1 MPLFWVSLSFLSG
14 IVGGSLFNM
23 PANFW
28 LLLTIATIL
37 LISAFIRIPQ
47 FSDINFPPLLI
58 ACTLALFLGAWRYQ
72 LSQPNITPSQIAFYN
87 DRDYDVLVTGVVN
100 DMPDYRD
107 SYTNLRLQVQAA
119 DTGDG
124 DFPVKGLILARI
136 PQNQIY
142 HYGQVVRLRG
152 KLKTPPENEEF
163 SYRDYLAAKNIYS
176 YMSIAEATLLP
187 DEGGNFIL
195 KAVYAFK
202 EKSLANIYKL
212 FPDPEASLLAG
223 ILLGVDSGLPKD
235 IQQAFKNTGTSH
247 IIAISGFN
255 IAIIAG
261 IFTALFSRWFG
272 ARRGATMAVIFIFL
286 YTFLVGADASV
297 VRAAIMGSFGL
308 FARQVGRRQMAINTI
323 LAVAAIM
330 CIWNPLYVWDVGFQL
345 SFFATLGLILYSEPF
360 SNFSLK
366 IISRFTTP
374 DNAQKINAP
383 FSDFVL
389 LTLAAQL
396 TTLPIMAYHFKQISL
411 VSIIAN
417 PFVLP
422 VQPAVMVLAGFA
434 LLLSYVWI
442 PLGQLAAWIAW
453 PFSVYTIRAVEFFNW
468 PAWIVYLGDSSLW
481 LVVFFYAALLSVTFG
496 LPQIKDILSS
506 VSERI
511 RNIPAILILTTLT
524 IITFLVWRAAF
535 SASDGKLH
543 ITFLD
548 VGSADAV
555 LIQTPS
561 GRHVLVNGGASPS
574 LLSNELGR
582 RLPFSRK
589 LDWLV
594 IASTDENKVAALP
607 RILDRYPPQNVLW
620 SGNTQASFSA
630 RQVEIWLTDN
640 EVPITRAETGQR
652 LDLGD
657 GAFIEVQAAGPR
669 GSVLAVQWNNF
680 RALLPIGVNVDILK
694 TKMDPAD
701 VLLLAD
707 SGYAASNPKDWIV
720 NINPQLIVL
729 SVGAG
734 DPDGLPSPDT
744 LDAVGGYSL
753 LRTDHNGWISV
764 ATDGNEMQV
773 EVQRKEIATPTP
785 TSKAV
790 QVEMTPT
797 ETATA
802 APSPNP

>member
-1 MPLFWVSLSFLSG
+1 MPLLWVSLFFISG
-14 IVGGSLFNM
+14 IIVCSLLSL
-23 PANFW
+23 PAAFW
-28 LLLTIATIL
+28 LTLTVATL
-37 LISAFIRIPQ
+37 ALVFVFTRVPW
-47 FSDINFPPLLI
+47 FSDIKFPPLLI
-58 ACTLALFLGAWRYQ
+58 ACTLALFLGAGRYQ
-72 LSQPNITPSQIAFYN
+72 FAQPDITPKHIAFYN
-87 DRDYDVLVTGVVN
+87 DRDYDVLVTGFVS
-100 DMPDYRD
+100 DLPDYRD
-107 SYTNLRLQVQAA
+107 TYTNLRLQVQAV

-124 DFPVKGLILARI
+124 DFPAGGLILARVS
-136 PQNQIY
+136 PNQEY
-142 HYGQVVRLRG
+142 HYGQTLRLRG
-152 KLKTPPENEEF
+152 KLKTPPEDEEF
-163 SYRDYLAAKNIYS
+163 SYRDYLAGKNIYS
-176 YMSIAEATLLP
+176 YMSIAEATHLP
-187 DEGGNFIL
+187 DEGGNPVL

-202 EKSLANIYKL
+202 EKSIANIYKI

-272 ARRGATMAVIFIFL
+272 PRRGATAAVIFIFL
-286 YTFLVGADASV
+286 YTFLVGAEASV

-308 FARQVGRRQMAINTI
+308 FARQVGRRQMAVNT
-323 LAVAAIM
+323 LLVVAALM
-330 CIWNPLYVWDVGFQL
+330 CIVNPLYVWDVGFQL

-360 SNFSLK
+360 SSFSLR
-366 IISRFTTP
+366 IIGRFTSP
-374 DNAQKINAP
+374 DNAQRINAP

-417 PFVLP
+417 PFILP
-422 VQPAVMVLAGFA
+422 VQPAVMILAGLA
-434 LLLSYVWI
+434 LLLSYIWI

-453 PFSVYTIRAVEFFNW
+453 PFSVYTIRGVEFFNW
-468 PAWIVYLGDSSLW
+468 PSWILYLGDSSIW
-481 LVVFFYAALLSVTFG
+481 FVAFFYAALLSVTFG
-496 LPQIKDILSS
+496 LPRIKDILAS
-506 VSERI
+506 VSERVK
-511 RNIPAILILTTLT
+511 NIPSILILTALA
-524 IITFLVWRAAF
+524 IATFLIWRAAF

-561 GRHVLVNGGASPS
+561 GRHVLVNGGTSPS

-594 IASTDENKVAALP
+594 IASTDENQLAGLP
-607 RILDRYPPQNVLW
+607 RVLDRYPPQNVLW

-640 EVPITRAETGQR
+640 GIPVTHAETGQR

-669 GSVLAVQWNNF
+669 GSVLVIQWNNF
-680 RALLPIGVNVDILK
+680 RALLPIGIDAESLG
-694 TKMDPAD
+694 TKFDPVD

-707 SGYAASNPKDWIV
+707 SGYAASNPKEWIV
-720 NINPQLIVL
+720 SLNPQLIVL

-734 DPDGLPSPDT
+734 DPDGLPSAET
-744 LDAVGGYSL
+744 LEAAGGYSL
-753 LRTDHNGWISV
+753 LRTDRNGWITV
-764 ATDGNEMQV
+764 TTDGNEMQV
-773 EVQRKEIATPTP
+773 EVEQKETATAVPTGN
-785 TSKAV
+785 TL
-790 QVEMTPT
+790 QVEPT
-797 ETATA
+797 ETAM
-802 APSPNP
+802 PGPNP

>member
-1 MPLFWVSLSFLSG
+1 MPLLWVSLLFISG
-14 IVGGSLFNM
+14 IFVGSLLSL
-23 PANFW
+23 PATFW
-28 LLLTIATIL
+28 LTLSAATLLL
-37 LISAFIRIPQ
+37 VFAFRRVPQ
-47 FSDINFPPLLI
+47 FSEIKFPPLLI

-72 LSQPNITPSQIAFYN
+72 FAQPDITPKHIAFYN
-87 DRDYDVLVTGVVN
+87 DRDYDVLVTGFVS
-100 DMPDYRD
+100 DLPDYRD
-107 SYTNLRLQVQAA
+107 TYTNLRLGVQAA

-124 DFPVKGLILARI
+124 DFPAGGLILARV
-136 PQNQIY
+136 PPNQEY
-142 HYGQVVRLRG
+142 HYGQTLRLRG
-152 KLKTPPENEEF
+152 KLKTPPEDEEF
-163 SYRDYLAAKNIYS
+163 SYRDYLAGKNIYS
-176 YMSIAEATLLP
+176 YMSIAEATHLP
-187 DEGGNFIL
+187 EEGGNFIL

-202 EKSLANIYKL
+202 EKSLVNIYKI

-272 ARRGATMAVIFIFL
+272 PRRGAAAAVIFIFL
-286 YTFLVGADASV
+286 YAFLVGAEASV

-308 FARQVGRRQMAINTI
+308 FARQVGRRQTAINTL
-323 LAVAAIM
+323 LAVAALM

-360 SNFSLK
+360 SGFSLR
-366 IISRFTTP
+366 IIGRFTSP
-374 DNAQKINAP
+374 DSAQRINAP

-417 PFVLP
+417 PFILP
-422 VQPAVMVLAGFA
+422 VQPAVMILAGLA

-453 PFSVYTIRAVEFFNW
+453 PFAVYTIRAVEFFNW
-468 PAWIVYLGDSSLW
+468 PSWILYLGDSSIW
-481 LVVFFYAALLSVTFG
+481 FVVFFYAALLSVTFG
-496 LPQIKDILSS
+496 LPRIKDILAS
-506 VSERI
+506 VSERVK
-511 RNIPAILILTTLT
+511 NIPSILILTALA
-524 IITFLVWRAAF
+524 IATFLVWRAAF

-561 GRHVLVNGGASPS
+561 GHHVLVNGGTSPS

-594 IASTDENKVAALP
+594 IASTDENQVAALP
-607 RILDRYPPQNVLW
+607 RVLDRYPPQNVLW

-640 EVPITRAETGQR
+640 GIPVTHAETGQR

-669 GSVLAVQWNNF
+669 GSVLVIQWNNF
-680 RALLPIGVNVDILK
+680 RALLPIGIDADSLGAKFDPVDI
-694 TKMDPAD
+694 
-701 VLLLAD
+701 LLLAD
-707 SGYAASNPKDWIV
+707 SGYAASNPKEWIV
-720 NINPQLIVL
+720 GLNPQLIVL

-734 DPDGLPSPDT
+734 DPDGLPSSAT
-744 LDAVGGYSL
+744 LDAAGGYSL
-753 LRTDHNGWISV
+753 LRTDRNGWITV
-764 ATDGNEMQV
+764 TTDGNEMQV
-773 EVQRKEIATPTP
+773 EVERK
-785 TSKAV
+785 
-790 QVEMTPT
+790 

-802 APSPNP
+802 IPTGNALQVEPKETETSMPGLNP